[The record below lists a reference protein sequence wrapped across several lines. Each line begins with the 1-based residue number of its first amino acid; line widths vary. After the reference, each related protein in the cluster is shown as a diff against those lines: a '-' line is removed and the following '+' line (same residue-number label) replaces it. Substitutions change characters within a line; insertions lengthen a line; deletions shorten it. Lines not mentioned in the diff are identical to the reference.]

1 MKHIFVFGVSLWPKK
16 WEILGKHHETFDYV
30 GHYGE
35 QKRCVF
41 SMNVR
46 KSRASRKSRRTCC
59 EFPDPGSGRMEL
71 PRLSGRTERAIATL
85 GPGFDVHVVDRGS
98 GIPVELWPVQLF
110 FLPPP
115 PSPHRKVIGRRSAD
129 LVMSRKILYDGN
141 HWIVSKYFHPLKS
154 LSEQSCRHHKKYIF

>member
-115 PSPHRKVIGRRSAD
+115 
-129 LVMSRKILYDGN
+129 
-141 HWIVSKYFHPLKS
+141 HPLTVK
-154 LSEQSCRHHKKYIF
+154 LSGGDLQIWSCHGRFYTTGITELSQNTSTL